1 MEYYIHV
8 VEINFDYREE
18 MTSIN
23 LDLLKQLLAQA
34 KITQPEMA
42 RMMGRHRTNLN
53 MKLNGH
59 LAFTVDEM
67 GIVFSALGISDP
79 LLICQIL
86 YGKTDLCAA
95 GTHCC

>member
-1 MEYYIHV
+1 
-8 VEINFDYREE
+8 
-18 MTSIN
+18 MTHIN

-34 KITQPEMA
+34 HITQTALA
-42 RMMGRHRTNLN
+42 RVMGIHRTNLN

-59 LAFTVDEM
+59 LAFSVDEM
-67 GIVFSALGISDP
+67 GIVFSTLGISDP

-86 YGKTDLCAA
+86 YGETDLCAA